1 MSPQKAPS
9 KPTFPDSASP
19 SSPIFPATRTKHSL
33 NFLPRFADHFH
44 RLAHNGL
51 MIRFYP
57 KTDQTSIAP
66 PSLSVPRPAFFLT
79 TNHYPL
85 TTAFPAHTR
94 SMIRFYPKTDQ
105 TSIAPP
111 SLSVPRPA
119 FFLTTNH
126 YPLTT
131 AFPAHTRSMIR
142 FYPKTD
148 QTRIAPSLP
157 CSRVHDSRSTIHGSP
172 SLCSLAPLL
181 PCSLFFT
188 HPYPQHPTPS
198 PLPPG
203 GASFP
208 PLLPVPSLP
217 CSLLLTHPPIQ
228 IPTHP
233 PHACL

>member
-51 MIRFYP
+51 
-57 KTDQTSIAP
+57 
-66 PSLSVPRPAFFLT
+66 
-79 TNHYPL
+79 
-85 TTAFPAHTR
+85 
-94 SMIRFYPKTDQ
+94 MIRFYPKTDQ